1 MTSLQTHTPAV
12 HLPEEDRAAF
22 VMRVYQHVLAAIG
35 AFVAIE
41 ALFFMTGVAEGI
53 YNFFSGGKWLLMMGL
68 FMGGQWFVSNAV
80 SDLGNPSRQYAG
92 LFGSSNISEEQGN
105 IAALTTNTRAL
116 KGSNGY
122 GTSGT
127 NLVTSLIAV
136 NGVPKNMSVVSG
148 VLYNVYGGSVTV
160 TSTGMGFAITSSALP
175 KDACIALATRVAKNQ
190 YEQTKI
196 NSGTATTAEVTTAA
210 ATTSCSAA
218 TNTITWTVNS

>member
-1 MTSLQTHTPAV
+1 MNPKPKEDPQMQTAKKRPHHQQGFVSIEAV
-12 HLPEEDRAAF
+12 I
-22 VMRVYQHVLAAIG
+22 VLIIVAIG
-35 AFVAIE
+35 I
-41 ALFFMTGVAEGI
+41 
-53 YNFFSGGKWLLMMGL
+53 GL
-68 FMGGQWFVSNAV
+68 AV
-80 SDLGNPSRQYAG
+80 SRGAG

-210 ATTSCSAA
+210 ATTGCSGA